1 MLDVKGAFSSF
12 AVSDIGAARKF
23 YGQTLRLD
31 VSDVPGM
38 KDLLQLALPG
48 GAKVLVYGKP
58 DHAPAA
64 FTVLNFEVAS
74 VEREVDALVKQEV
87 RFEIYQDGPVKTDAK
102 GISRAPG
109 GPTIAPS
116 RPPGRWPGVHARRL
130 PPVHPGDDRNNVFPA
145 LRRGVDHPSMVG
157 RVLVPAGAVLCCL
170 PFVSTGLG
178 LLLGL
183 VLALAAGNP
192 YLART
197 RKLTPQLLALSVVGL
212 GAGMDLRVVAR
223 VGAEGVVYTVAG
235 IAAALAIGAL
245 LTRLLGVGR
254 IVGTLISVGTAICGG
269 SAIAAVVP
277 VLRAKDHESTVA
289 LATVFLLNAIALF
302 VFPPIGHALS
312 LDDNQFGLWAALA
325 IHDTSSVVGAAVAWG
340 GKAVEIAT
348 TVKLA
353 RALWIVP
360 LTIGIAWWHA
370 RTSGDATSGKAKRP
384 WFIAGFLLAAALAT
398 YVPGLQESGAALSRI
413 ARQALVVTL
422 FFLGANLTRASL
434 APVGFRPLLL
444 GVVLWA
450 LVASVSLGAVLLRA
464 IA

>member
-1 MLDVKGAFSSF
+1 
-12 AVSDIGAARKF
+12 
-23 YGQTLRLD
+23 
-31 VSDVPGM
+31 
-38 KDLLQLALPG
+38 
-48 GAKVLVYGKP
+48 
-58 DHAPAA
+58 
-64 FTVLNFEVAS
+64 
-74 VEREVDALVKQEV
+74 
-87 RFEIYQDGPVKTDAK
+87 
-102 GISRAPG
+102 
-109 GPTIAPS
+109 
-116 RPPGRWPGVHARRL
+116 
-130 PPVHPGDDRNNVFPA
+130 
-145 LRRGVDHPSMVG
+145 MVG

-289 LATVFLLNAIALF
+289 LATVVLLNA
-302 VFPPIGHALS
+302 
-312 LDDNQFGLWAALA
+312 
-325 IHDTSSVVGAAVAWG
+325 
-340 GKAVEIAT
+340 IAT

>member
-1 MLDVKGAFSSF
+1 
-12 AVSDIGAARKF
+12 
-23 YGQTLRLD
+23 
-31 VSDVPGM
+31 
-38 KDLLQLALPG
+38 
-48 GAKVLVYGKP
+48 
-58 DHAPAA
+58 
-64 FTVLNFEVAS
+64 
-74 VEREVDALVKQEV
+74 
-87 RFEIYQDGPVKTDAK
+87 
-102 GISRAPG
+102 
-109 GPTIAPS
+109 
-116 RPPGRWPGVHARRL
+116 
-130 PPVHPGDDRNNVFPA
+130 
-145 LRRGVDHPSMVG
+145 MVG
-157 RVLVPAGAVLCCL
+157 RILVPAGAVLCCF
-170 PFVSTGLG
+170 PFVSTGLA
-178 LLLGL
+178 LLFGL

-192 YLART
+192 YLPRT

-223 VGAEGVVYTVAG
+223 VGAQGVVYTVAG
-235 IAAALAIGAL
+235 IAAALALGAL

-277 VLRAKDHESTVA
+277 VLRAKDHEATVA
-289 LATVFLLNAIALF
+289 LATVFLLNAVALF
-302 VFPPIGHALS
+302 VFPPIGHAFS

-340 GKAVEIAT
+340 GKAIEIAT

-360 LTIGIAWWHA
+360 LTIGIAWWPA
-370 RTSGDATSGKAKRP
+370 RTSGDATRGKAKRP

-398 YVPGLQESGAALSRI
+398 YVPALQEPGAALARI

-422 FFLGANLTRASL
+422 FLLGTNLTRAAL

-444 GVVLWA
+444 GVLLWA
-450 LVASVSLGAVLLRA
+450 LVASASLGAVLLRA

>member
-1 MLDVKGAFSSF
+1 
-12 AVSDIGAARKF
+12 
-23 YGQTLRLD
+23 
-31 VSDVPGM
+31 
-38 KDLLQLALPG
+38 
-48 GAKVLVYGKP
+48 
-58 DHAPAA
+58 
-64 FTVLNFEVAS
+64 
-74 VEREVDALVKQEV
+74 
-87 RFEIYQDGPVKTDAK
+87 
-102 GISRAPG
+102 
-109 GPTIAPS
+109 
-116 RPPGRWPGVHARRL
+116 
-130 PPVHPGDDRNNVFPA
+130 
-145 LRRGVDHPSMVG
+145 MVG

-269 SAIAAVVP
+269 S
-277 VLRAKDHESTVA
+277 
-289 LATVFLLNAIALF
+289 AIALF